1 MSYAFAAHI
10 LVRLQAILEV
20 HLWVYLLRAALV
32 GIFGLD
38 WPLSLVVDLLACLAG
53 CLGGAL
59 FGLVRVLINGAQ
71 SGWTGDLGGA
81 LS

>member
-1 MSYAFAAHI
+1 M
-10 LVRLQAILEV
+10 
-20 HLWVYLLRAALV
+20 

-38 WPLSLVVDLLACLAG
+38 WSSSLVADLLRRLAG
-53 CLGGAL
+53 CLGGAR
-59 FGLVRVLINGAQ
+59 FGLVRALINGAQ